1 MSDKLESRLKEMES
15 VFPITNDRELASA
28 LRFIINE
35 ESAKI
40 DENNVDL
47 ISEASELLL
56 NISGVTETE
65 TDNISSELLSDFLSN
80 SETRT
85 VRKAVKPGIKFTAMR
100 KVAMFAFTTLTA
112 VALLVTLN
120 GNVRAAIKN
129 TFVTWMRELAIIDFS
144 DDETVTTKEETPQAI
159 LSEKYYIKA
168 NEVPDGYTFDVKNTD
183 GDSTLYTYKNGSD
196 FVVVEIIPT
205 DPAGVIHSTEK
216 HQYSE
221 IYIGKTEVYMFYNE
235 DERTGSIVF
244 GNSNVTVIVGGV
256 ADRDVLID
264 FAEEIIED

>member
-1 MSDKLESRLKEMES
+1 MSNKLEMRLKEMET

-28 LRFIINE
+28 LRLIINE

-40 DENNVDL
+40 GKDNVDL

-56 NISGVTETE
+56 NIGGVTENE
-65 TDNISSELLSDFLSN
+65 IESSSSALLSDFLSK

-85 VRKAVKPGIKFTAMR
+85 SRKAVKPGFKFTAMR
-100 KVAMFAFTTLTA
+100 KVAMFAVVTLTA
-112 VALLVTLN
+112 VTLLVTLN
-120 GNVRAAIKN
+120 GNVRAAVKN
-129 TFVTWMRELAIIDFS
+129 TFVSWMRELAIIDFS
-144 DDETVTTKEETPQAI
+144 DGDAATTEKETPQAN

-235 DERTGSIVF
+235 DERNGSIVF
-244 GNSNVTVIVGGV
+244 GNRNVTVIVGGV

-264 FAEEIIED
+264 FAKEIIED